1 MDTVLVID
9 DEKDILNLLG
19 RILELEGYEVLKAS
33 GAGAGR
39 KLFESRDIQVAIVDV
54 KLPDGNGIRL
64 AAEFKAIRPQ
74 AEVICLTAYGNIP
87 DGVQAIKSG
96 AFDYLVKGD
105 DNQKILPLVARAMEK
120 ARLQFK
126 LARLQSRL
134 QEKYG
139 FENIIGHS
147 RPVQEAIELARKVA
161 PMDTTVLLQ
170 GPTGSGKEVFAR
182 AIYTGSNRA
191 AEHFLAVNCSALG
204 KDLLESELFGHK
216 AGAFTGAHKDKSG
229 LFQEAHKGTIFLDEI
244 GEMLPELQ
252 AKILRVLEAGT
263 FIRLGD
269 TRETK
274 VDVRVIA
281 ATNRDLERE
290 VQEGRFRE
298 DLFYRISVF
307 AIRLPSLNERKEDIP
322 ALAEHYKR
330 HFAATTN
337 KQITD
342 ISPDFLDA
350 LLRHDWKGNIREL
363 RNTIERAVIL
373 AETPTLDAGLLPFDF
388 LLKKQAGIS
397 AGIFT
402 LKDMEKA
409 HIANMLAYTGG
420 NKTKA
425 AELLGIGLT
434 TLYNKIREY
443 GLADGGFPA

>member
-1 MDTVLVID
+1 MDTILIID
-9 DEKDILNLLG
+9 DEKDILNLLS

-33 GAGAGR
+33 DAGAGR
-39 KLFESRDIQVAIVDV
+39 TLFGSRDIQAVIVDV
-54 KLPDGNGIRL
+54 KLPDGNGIKL
-64 AAEFKAIRPQ
+64 TAEFKALKPQ

-87 DGVQAIKSG
+87 DGVQAIKNG

-105 DNQKILPLVARAMEK
+105 DNQKILPLVAKALEK

-126 LARLQSRL
+126 VARLQSRL

-139 FENIIGHS
+139 FENIIGRS

-170 GPTGSGKEVFAR
+170 GPTGAGKEVFAR
-182 AIYTGSNRA
+182 AIHAASGRA
-191 AEHFLAVNCSALG
+191 AENFLAVNCSALG
-204 KDLLESELFGHK
+204 KELLESELFGHK

-244 GEMLPELQ
+244 GEMPPELQ

-263 FIRLGD
+263 FIKLGD

-274 VDVRVIA
+274 VDARVIA
-281 ATNRDLERE
+281 ATNRNLELE

-322 ALAEHYKR
+322 ELAEYFMR
-330 HFAATTN
+330 YFAAKTN

-363 RNTIERAVIL
+363 RNIIERAVIL

-388 LLKKQAGIS
+388 LLKKLAGIS

-409 HIANMLAYTGG
+409 HIDSMLAYTGG

-443 GLADGGFPA
+443 GL